1 MSELPSTLSPALCGA
16 GTAGWWCAVSAG
28 DAGPPASAELSSA
41 GPPVSVPFSPS
52 HRAAISGGGDSRGG
66 P

>member
-16 GTAGWWCAVSAG
+16 GTAGWWCAASAG

-41 GPPVSVPFSPS
+41 GPPVSAPFSPS
-52 HRAAISGGGDSRGG
+52 HRAAI
-66 P
+66 